1 MEVQK
6 IILEPIKNTVR
17 EQTGKLR
24 VAAYCR
30 VSTDTEDQRTSFE
43 GQVKHYTE
51 LIEGNPEWEMAGI
64 FADEGI
70 TGTSAAKRP
79 QFQAM
84 MRVCEEGK
92 IDLILTKSISRFARN
107 TLECLTFVRH
117 LNNLGVHIVFESN
130 NIDTRTAFSEMY
142 ETPR

>member
-6 IILEPIKNTVR
+6 IILEPIRKTNK

-30 VSTDTEDQRTSFE
+30 VSTDTEDQKTSFE

-51 LIEGNPEWEMAGI
+51 LIGANPEWEMAGI

-70 TGTSAAKRP
+70 T
-79 QFQAM
+79 
-84 MRVCEEGK
+84 
-92 IDLILTKSISRFARN
+92 
-107 TLECLTFVRH
+107 
-117 LNNLGVHIVFESN
+117 
-130 NIDTRTAFSEMY
+130 
-142 ETPR
+142 